1 MSGLQRTGSFHLVV
15 HGSSRRARAPA
26 ADRRG
31 GRWLLGAHMSIAGGM
46 DQAVLRGRMVG
57 CDALQVFTKNNN
69 QWRAA
74 PFRDGEVEAF
84 RRRLEESGIGPVV
97 AHDGYLI
104 NLAAR
109 DRPLWKKSLAA
120 FIVEL
125 ERCVALGIPYLVTHP
140 GSHGGAG
147 EAEGMKRVAEA
158 LEEALE
164 AVPGPMV
171 LLEVTAGQG
180 TSLGWRLEQLAA
192 IRAGVASR
200 RRVGVCLDTC
210 HLFAAGYD
218 FRTAAAYRALRRD
231 LDATLGPD
239 LVRAIHMNDSKKG
252 LGSRVDRHEHIGR
265 GEIGPAGFR
274 QFLRDSAWRGVPML
288 LETPKGADF
297 LRTDRRNLAVLRRLA
312 GRP

>member
-1 MSGLQRTGSFHLVV
+1 MP
-15 HGSSRRARAPA
+15 APN
-26 ADRRG
+26 RRG
-31 GRWLLGAHMSIAGGM
+31 RRWLFGAHMSIAGGI
-46 DQAVLRGRMVG
+46 DRAVLRARMVG

-84 RRRLEESGIGPVV
+84 RRRLEETGLGPVV

-104 NLAAR
+104 NLAAPNR
-109 DRPLWKKSLAA
+109 GLWKKSLAA

-125 ERCVALGIPYLVTHP
+125 DRCATLGIPHLVTHP
-140 GSHGGAG
+140 GSHVGAG

-158 LEEALE
+158 LEAALQ

-180 TSLGWRLEQLAA
+180 TSLGWRFEQLAA
-192 IRAGVASR
+192 IRAAVPSR
-200 RRVGVCLDTC
+200 ARIGVCLDTC

-218 FRTAAAYRALRRD
+218 FRTPAAYRALRRA
-231 LDATLGPD
+231 LDASLGLG
-239 LVRAIHMNDSKKG
+239 LVRAIHTNDSKRG

-265 GEIGPAGFR
+265 GRIGPGGFR
-274 QFLRDSAWRGVPML
+274 QFVRDRAWRGVPML
-288 LETPKGADF
+288 LETPKEPDF
-297 LRTDRRNLAVLRRLA
+297 LRTDRRNLAALRRLA
-312 GRP
+312 GLR

>member
-1 MSGLQRTGSFHLVV
+1 MGRN
-15 HGSSRRARAPA
+15 
-26 ADRRG
+26 G
-31 GRWLLGAHMSIAGGM
+31 GRMLFGAHMSIAGGM
-46 DQAVLRGRMVG
+46 DQAVLRARMVG

-84 RRRLEESGIGPVV
+84 RRLLAETGIGPVV

-109 DRPLWKKSLAA
+109 MKALWRKSLAA

-125 ERCVALGIPYLVTHP
+125 ERCATLGIPYLVTHP

-147 EAEGMKRVAEA
+147 EAEGIRRVAEA
-158 LEEALE
+158 LDAALA
-164 AVPGPMV
+164 AVAGPMV

-180 TSLGWRLEQLAA
+180 TSLGWRFEHLAA
-192 IRAGVASR
+192 IRQGVAPPLR
-200 RRVGVCLDTC
+200 RRIGVCLDTC

-218 FRTAAAYRALRRD
+218 FRAPAAYRALRRAM
-231 LDATLGPD
+231 DATLGPGR
-239 LVRAIHMNDSKKG
+239 VRAIHMNDSKKG

-265 GEIGPAGFR
+265 GQIGLAGFR
-274 QFLRDSAWRGVPML
+274 HFVRDRTWRGVPLL
-288 LETPKGADF
+288 LETPKEPDF
-297 LRTDRRNLAVLRRLA
+297 RRTDRRNLAVLRRLA
-312 GRP
+312 GPR

>member
-1 MSGLQRTGSFHLVV
+1 MPIDNRQSAIGNDGVPGGT
-15 HGSSRRARAPA
+15 RRP
-26 ADRRG
+26 RR
-31 GRWLLGAHMSIAGGM
+31 LLFGAHMSIAGGM
-46 DQAVLRGRMVG
+46 DLAVERAALVG
-57 CDALQVFTKNNN
+57 CEALQVFTKNNN

-84 RRRLEESGIGPVV
+84 RRRLAETGIGPVV

-109 DRPLWKKSLAA
+109 RRPLWKKSLAA

-125 ERCVALGIPYLVTHP
+125 ERCATLGIPSLVTHP
-140 GSHGGAG
+140 GAHGGAG
-147 EAEGMKRVAEA
+147 EAEGMQRVAEGVEAA
-158 LEEALE
+158 LA

-171 LLEVTAGQG
+171 LLEATAGQG
-180 TSLGWRLEQLAA
+180 TSLGWRFEQLAA
-192 IRAGVASR
+192 IRAAVAAPLR

-218 FRTAAAYRALRRD
+218 FRTPAAYRALRGE
-231 LDATLGPD
+231 LDATLGLD

-265 GEIGPAGFR
+265 GQIGAAGFR
-274 QFLRDSAWRGVPML
+274 HFVRDRAWRGVPML
-288 LETPKGADF
+288 LETPKEPDF
-297 LRTDRRNLAVLRRLA
+297 RRTDRRNLAVLRRLA
-312 GRP
+312 GLR

>member
-1 MSGLQRTGSFHLVV
+1 
-15 HGSSRRARAPA
+15 
-26 ADRRG
+26 
-31 GRWLLGAHMSIAGGM
+31 MSIAGGM
-46 DQAVLRGRMVG
+46 DQAVLRARMVG

-84 RRRLEESGIGPVV
+84 RRRLGETGIGPVV

-109 DRPLWKKSLAA
+109 NRPLWKKSLAA

-125 ERCVALGIPYLVTHP
+125 ERCATLGIPYLVTHP

-147 EAEGMKRVAEA
+147 EVEGIQRVAEA
-158 LEEALE
+158 LEAALQ

-171 LLEVTAGQG
+171 LLEATAGQG
-180 TSLGWRLEQLAA
+180 TSLGWRFEQLAA
-192 IRAGVASR
+192 IRSAVPSR
-200 RRVGVCLDTC
+200 RRIGVCLDTC

-218 FRTAAAYRALRRD
+218 FRTPAAYRALRHE
-231 LDATLGPD
+231 LDATLGPG
-239 LVRAIHMNDSKKG
+239 LVRAIHMNDSKKD

-265 GEIGPAGFR
+265 GQIGAAGFR
-274 QFLRDSAWRGVPML
+274 QFVRDRTWRGVPML
-288 LETPKGADF
+288 LETPKEPDF
-297 LRTDRRNLAVLRRLA
+297 RRTDRRNLAALRRLA
-312 GRP
+312 GLR

>member
-1 MSGLQRTGSFHLVV
+1 MPAHRN
-15 HGSSRRARAPA
+15 APA
-26 ADRRG
+26 SHRHGRRP
-31 GRWLLGAHMSIAGGM
+31 LFGAHMSIAGGM
-46 DQAVLRGRMVG
+46 DQAVLRARMVG

-74 PFRDGEVEAF
+74 PFREGEVEAF
-84 RRRLEESGIGPVV
+84 RRRLAESGIGPVV

-109 DRPLWKKSLAA
+109 NRPLWKKSLAA

-125 ERCVALGIPYLVTHP
+125 ERCATLGIPSLVTHP

-147 EAEGMKRVAEA
+147 EGEGIRRVAEA
-158 LEEALE
+158 LEAALT

-171 LLEVTAGQG
+171 LLEATAGQG

-192 IRAGVASR
+192 IRAAVPAR

-218 FRTAAAYRALRRD
+218 FRTPPTYRALRREI
-231 LDATLGPD
+231 DATLGPG

-274 QFLRDSAWRGVPML
+274 QFVRDPAWRGLPML
-288 LETPKGADF
+288 LETPKEPDF
-297 LRTDRRNLAVLRRLA
+297 RRTDRRNLAVLRRLA
-312 GRP
+312 GQR